1 MNNTDKSTFAVLER
15 RHGATL
21 SPDELAFESGAH
33 PVRIRELCRS
43 GRIRAVKIGARW
55 RIPLAAA
62 AEFLEGGDSH
72 E

>member
-1 MNNTDKSTFAVLER
+1 MNNDKSTFAVLER

-33 PVRIRELCRS
+33 PVRIREMCRD
-43 GRIRAVKIGARW
+43 GRIHAVKIGSRW

-62 AEFLEGGDSH
+62 AAFLEGDESH